1 MRRLLTGRG
10 LDPLAERVLFA
21 LVCNQLFG
29 SPLSCEDATVMSSRG
44 ITKWCRL

>member
-21 LVCNQLFG
+21 LVCNRALASIFHVD
-29 SPLSCEDATVMSSRG
+29 SDKALKSYSAPR
-44 ITKWCRL
+44 